1 MASLEQRLTAVV
13 QRIRDEFNAVRTR
26 TQMATITCV
35 IDGGGAAITTGAKGD
50 LQIPFACSIVGWTL
64 LADQAGS
71 IVVEISK
78 ASFSNWPTASAIT
91 ASAKPTLSGAQK
103 ATSTTLTGWT
113 TDIIDADVL
122 RISVNSAATVQRVT
136 LSLRV
141 RRT

>member
-13 QRIRDEFNAVRTR
+13 QRIRDEFNTVRSR
-26 TQMATITCV
+26 TQMATVTCI

-50 LQIPFACSIVGWTL
+50 IQMPFAGAIVGWSL
-64 LADQAGS
+64 FADQAGS

-91 ASAKPTLSGAQK
+91 ASAKPTLSSAQK

-122 RISVNSAATVQRVT
+122 RIAVNSASTVQRVT

-141 RRT
+141 RRV